1 MFILTDYCP
10 EYNSGANALDIVP
23 CNVSYGCPD
32 VSFMSNK
39 VYQCKNAVH
48 LSNQVSPTKS
58 LHRNSLS
65 YHGVT
70 WNLWMKYKL
79 IMSHSVEWFIINSL
93 ENMLSGNLGQR
104 T

>member
-23 CNVSYGCPD
+23 CNVSYGCPE

-48 LSNQVSPTKS
+48 L
-58 LHRNSLS
+58 
-65 YHGVT
+65 
-70 WNLWMKYKL
+70 
-79 IMSHSVEWFIINSL
+79 
-93 ENMLSGNLGQR
+93 
-104 T
+104 

>member
-23 CNVSYGCPD
+23 CKVSYGCPD
-32 VSFMSNK
+32 VYVQQSIS
-39 VYQCKNAVH
+39 VH